1 MHPYTS
7 LAIKLAT
14 NGAEMAKKAFLE
26 HNVTGE
32 HKVDGS
38 YLTKHDAEIEQY
50 IRQEITN
57 QFPDHS
63 VHGKEMAD
71 SDNQGQYT
79 WLIDP
84 IEGTTNFVSGIS
96 FFCTMIAII
105 QGNDVVS
112 AVIHNPLSQST
123 IWAERNEGAFI
134 NARKLIA
141 EKCESLN
148 QVTLILDS
156 GRNPQKRQMA
166 GAYLDKNC
174 NLFRSYRHYGCL
186 NSQAA
191 FIASKQPLVTLVLG
205 VKDYDIAA
213 LSLIL
218 SESGCHVFDL
228 EGRPWQLDKVT
239 DFIACSPGL
248 EKQLLG
254 TL

>member
-7 LAIKLAT
+7 LAIKIAT
-14 NGAEMAKKAFLE
+14 NGAEMAKKAFLD
-26 HNVTGE
+26 HNVTGQ
-32 HKVDGS
+32 HKADGS
-38 YLTKHDAEIEQY
+38 YLTKHDAEIEKF

-63 VHGKEMAD
+63 IHGEELDDAVK
-71 SDNQGQYT
+71 NGQYT

-96 FFCTMIAII
+96 YFCTMIAII
-105 QGNDVVS
+105 QDNRVVS
-112 AVIHNPLSQST
+112 AAIYNPFSQNT
-123 IWAERNEGAFI
+123 IWAERGGGAY
-134 NARKLIA
+134 NNDRKIIA
-141 EKCESLN
+141 EKFESLI
-148 QVTLILDS
+148 QATLILDS
-156 GRNPQKRQMA
+156 GRNPLKRQMA
-166 GAYLDKNC
+166 GAYLAKNC

-186 NSQAA
+186 NAQVDFLS
-191 FIASKQPLVTLVLG
+191 SRQPLATLVLG

-218 SESGCHVFDL
+218 TESGCSIFNL
-228 EGRPWQLDKVT
+228 EGQAWQLDKVT

-248 EKQLLG
+248 EKELLD